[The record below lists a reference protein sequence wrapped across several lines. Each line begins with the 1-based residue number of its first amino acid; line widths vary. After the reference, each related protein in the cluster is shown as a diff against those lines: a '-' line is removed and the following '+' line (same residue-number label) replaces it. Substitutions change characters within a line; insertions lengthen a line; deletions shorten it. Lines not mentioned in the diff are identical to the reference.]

1 MHAAAK
7 LPIASMVK
15 FVKNRRIIEAYQQK
29 REEFRKATAVGCPFY
44 FIGCSAGNV
53 TDPTSWGLRSE
64 ARTLR
69 RLIHWTEGVF
79 SEPERTCVRD
89 RSDVETNKADV
100 DMNRSSGVA
109 GSAPSRPLG
118 RAPFLSDHS

>member
-1 MHAAAK
+1 MHAAAR

-79 SEPERTCVRD
+79 L
-89 RSDVETNKADV
+89 NL
-100 DMNRSSGVA
+100 
-109 GSAPSRPLG
+109 SALACAIEVMWKQTRPTWT
-118 RAPFLSDHS
+118 